1 VSVDGGSA
9 ACCVA
14 VGSAIALDGDGGVT
28 LAAEDDPADC
38 WPLSVALAVGAVDSV
53 IVVVA
58 AAVGVEEASF
68 ETEAL
73 EVAGAA
79 ATEPEAVVALP
90 VLLVAGA
97 DVEPP
102 AVVPACVV
110 PAPAAASVF

>member
-14 VGSAIALDGDGGVT
+14 VGSAVALDGDGGVT

-53 IVVVA
+53 TVAVA
-58 AAVGVEEASF
+58 AAAGVEGASF

-79 ATEPEAVVALP
+79 ATEPEAVVELP
-90 VLLVAGA
+90 VPIA
-97 DVEPP
+97 DVEP
-102 AVVPACVV
+102 AAAVPACVV
-110 PAPAAASVF
+110 PAAAAAPAS

>member
-1 VSVDGGSA
+1 MSVDGGSA

-14 VGSAIALDGDGGVT
+14 VGSAVALDGDGGVT

-38 WPLSVALAVGAVDSV
+38 WPLSVAVAVGAVDSV

-58 AAVGVEEASF
+58 AAVGVEEALF

-73 EVAGAA
+73 EVGGAT

-90 VLLVAGA
+90 VLLDAGA

-110 PAPAAASVF
+110 AAPAAAPVF

>member
-14 VGSAIALDGDGGVT
+14 IGSAVALDGDGGVT

-53 IVVVA
+53 TVAVA
-58 AAVGVEEASF
+58 AAAGVEEASF

-73 EVAGAA
+73 EVAGATV
-79 ATEPEAVVALP
+79 TEPGAVVALP

-97 DVEPP
+97 GVEPP
-102 AVVPACVV
+102 AVVPA
-110 PAPAAASVF
+110 PAVAPVF